1 MEKCCRMLRWKI
13 CCCRN
18 IDCRHQIIFCIRFQ
32 ILNMLS
38 WWASQ
43 AGSRSTTHP
52 TIFHEYFKS
61 IYWIN
66 TKTFISKR
74 EIYLFRASMSRFFGC
89 ATIKETVWSWCKSWF
104 SISDYEMIESYLVVT
119 FIYFEVLLLFIL
131 KRYTFC
137 IFSKSRYGLLILWT

>member
-1 MEKCCRMLRWKI
+1 MTIFLSSKMQKCCRMLRWKI

-74 EIYLFRASMSRFFGC
+74 KIDLFRASMSRLFGC
-89 ATIKETVWSWCKSWF
+89 VTIKETICLWHKFDFQLVLHEKIKS
-104 SISDYEMIESYLVVT
+104 SLAAT
-119 FIYFEVLLLFIL
+119 LIYFKTLSSFYRNEIYLLHFFEV
-131 KRYTFC
+131 
-137 IFSKSRYGLLILWT
+137 